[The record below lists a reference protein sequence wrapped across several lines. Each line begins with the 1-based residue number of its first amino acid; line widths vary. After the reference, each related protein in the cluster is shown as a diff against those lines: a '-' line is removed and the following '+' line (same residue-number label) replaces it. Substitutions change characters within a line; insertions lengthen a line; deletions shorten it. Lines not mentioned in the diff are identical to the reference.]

1 MKQDTIEQKLQFLY
15 TELYKLEE
23 IYSPQRKQY
32 LLEEIDYYEAQL
44 LKLKINQNFK
54 EIENE

>member
-1 MKQDTIEQKLQFLY
+1 MKPEIINQKLQFLY

-32 LLEEIDYYEAQL
+32 FLEEIDYYEAQL
-44 LKLKINQNFK
+44 LKLKINQNLK